1 VLTVDLFNQSPSI
14 KPVPRLVCLPV
25 FGHGGG
31 PVQQVC
37 KANQKE
43 SCEGMASR
51 TEIDVFGPQQ
61 LERLVQCSEDVP
73 VVGGVELGGKEYVLA
88 RHAGG
93 LDAFPDLLLV
103 TWSTRYVH

>member
-1 VLTVDLFNQSPSI
+1 
-14 KPVPRLVCLPV
+14 
-25 FGHGGG
+25 
-31 PVQQVC
+31 
-37 KANQKE
+37 
-43 SCEGMASR
+43 MASR

-61 LERLVQCSEDVP
+61 LEGFVQCFKDVP
-73 VVGGVELGGKEYVLA
+73 VVGSVELGGKEYVLA